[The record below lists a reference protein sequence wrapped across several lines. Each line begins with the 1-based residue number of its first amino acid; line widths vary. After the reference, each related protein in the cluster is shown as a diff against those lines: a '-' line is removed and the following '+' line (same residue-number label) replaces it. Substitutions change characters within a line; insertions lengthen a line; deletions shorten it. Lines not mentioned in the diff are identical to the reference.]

1 MNNLFCQKEMDFI
14 KELKGAE
21 QICVAKYQKYAQ
33 DAIAPELKNLFT
45 DLSQQEQHHLQTLS
59 QMEQGIIPSTKQQ
72 GKAGGSQAA
81 GSNQALVSSTY
92 ASNPQA
98 FSNDSY
104 LLSDALS
111 TEKHVSANYDIG
123 IFEFKNSQARDL
135 LNGIQKQEQVHGK
148 TIYDYMAANG
158 MYN

>member
-45 DLSQQEQHHLQTLS
+45 NLSQQEQHHLQTLT
-59 QMEQGIIPSTKQQ
+59 QMEQGIIPAVKQQ
-72 GKAGGSQAA
+72 
-81 GSNQALVSSTY
+81 NQAGDNQASKAQKSSTY

-123 IFEFKNSQARDL
+123 IFEFKNNQARDL

-148 TIYDYMAANG
+148 TIYDYMAVNG